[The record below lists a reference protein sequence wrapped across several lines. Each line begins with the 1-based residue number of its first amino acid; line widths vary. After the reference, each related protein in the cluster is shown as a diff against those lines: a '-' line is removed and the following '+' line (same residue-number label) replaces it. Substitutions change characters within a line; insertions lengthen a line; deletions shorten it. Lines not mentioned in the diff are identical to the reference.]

1 MVYDPRMFPRL
12 RAVLALTTA
21 FMLFPAASRIEARVL
36 VFGEAQFPRSGGAP
50 SISAGKLVTK
60 FVENGVE
67 ALAVDAA
74 ALENSA
80 LLEEAASS
88 VIVLATG
95 NAFPKAAFAN
105 LQAFHRKG
113 GSFVLTG
120 VPFTHP
126 CEKRDG
132 KWTDLGHANLFAH
145 REDGIGTG
153 GFRSA
158 QAGQKWTVS
167 VPESPLSIPAAWCS
181 DKDGRTQWL
190 DVGSLDPRDE
200 VIPLLKI
207 VGEEQATHPG
217 AALIRHRC
225 GMFFGACDV
234 WLGHMIGGDD
244 EKDVFLA
251 AQLLIRG
258 VLWCLHEKQQISSDV
273 FQSKLASL
281 DKVPLPAPLPDGLI
295 AVESPRPWGDS
306 FVPKSKAPAR
316 ELTAVSLNKLNAD
329 ERIALTCL
337 QGLTCRTEPQIWLI
351 NTETDRFWLDW
362 HQKQGHI
369 DGFREEPNWTGLFDR
384 HRSLIKGAVIA
395 DKNLYRGDL
404 LAVNVAACE
413 DWIVVSPELAKRLGL
428 PIRMDLRGR
437 FQSYADG
444 LAWLWTTYKDRLN
457 HHVCDY
463 MHPGR
468 LKNGNFAFA
477 YQWKAPMVWI
487 SGQEDESNAGADRG
501 AEKREVAKIFSEMPV
516 NIPVFGFPA
525 AGEGVGIGEPP
536 GVALA
541 SRYGKGLVCSDHML
555 NAGVLSGVHLAELK
569 QPEQPPAPPLDEHK
583 IYVALVMSDGDNQNA
598 WHLFFRRY
606 FESPSHG
613 KFPLAFGMGPA
624 IRELQPGLAQWYY
637 QHAAPTTEFIA
648 DVSGAAYMQPDHWG
662 EAYTNRGEVLSG
674 FLKWTAKLLP
684 PMGLKTVRTVHGED
698 LFLSEYAK
706 ALPFCHSLFADMG
719 RYSGHH
725 GYSNLTYDLQDHP
738 EGMPVFRAMTTWRN
752 FGTGFLGEI
761 REQVGANRP
770 AFVNGF
776 VHCWTFHEKDVQKIV
791 EDAGSDIV
799 FVTPTQLATLYKQ
812 ARTKGDRG
820 AATKRKP

>member
-1 MVYDPRMFPRL
+1 MPLPI
-12 RAVLALTTA
+12 RASMALVTSLVLFA
-21 FMLFPAASRIEARVL
+21 AASSSEARVL
-36 VFGEAQFPRSGGAP
+36 VFRESHFPRSGGAP
-50 SISAGKLVTK
+50 AISARKIAGALA
-60 FVENGVE
+60 ENGVDV
-67 ALAVDAA
+67 LAVDAA
-74 ALENSA
+74 ALENPA
-80 LLEEAASS
+80 LLEDAASS

-126 CEKRDG
+126 CEKKEG
-132 KWTDLGHANLFAH
+132 KWTDLGHANLFGH

-153 GFRSA
+153 GFKTT
-158 QAGQKWTVS
+158 QAGQTWTVS
-167 VPESPLSIPAAWCS
+167 VPESPLRIPAQWYTG
-181 DKDGRTQWL
+181 KDGRTQWL
-190 DVGSLDPRDE
+190 DAASLDPKDE
-200 VIPLLKI
+200 VIPLLNI
-207 VGEEQATHPG
+207 VGPGQVIQPG

-225 GMFFGACDV
+225 GMFSGACDV

-251 AQLLIRG
+251 EQLLVRG
-258 VLWCLHEKQQISSDV
+258 VLWCLHEKQQLSSDV
-273 FQSKLASL
+273 FASKLAAL
-281 DKVPLPAPLPDGLI
+281 DRKPLPGPLPGGLT

-316 ELTAVSLNKLNAD
+316 ELTAVSLHKLNDDA
-329 ERIALTCL
+329 RIALTCL
-337 QGLTCRTEPQIWLI
+337 QGLTCRTEPRIWLI
-351 NTETDRFWLDW
+351 NTETDRFWLEW

-369 DGFREEPNWTGLFDR
+369 DGFRDEPNWQGLFEKHRDR
-384 HRSLIKGAVIA
+384 IRGAIIA
-395 DKNLYRGDL
+395 DKALYRGDL
-404 LAVNVAACE
+404 LAANVAACE
-413 DWIVVSPELAKRLGL
+413 DWIVATPELAKTLGL
-428 PIRMDLRGR
+428 EIRMDLRGR
-437 FQSYADG
+437 FQTYAEG
-444 LAWLWTTYKDRLN
+444 LEWLWATYKDRLN
-457 HHVCDY
+457 QHMCDY

-468 LKNGNFAFA
+468 LKNGNFAYA

-487 SGQEDESNAGADRG
+487 CGQEDEGNAGADRG

-541 SRYGKGLVCSDHML
+541 SRYGKALVCTDHML
-555 NAGVLSGVHLAELK
+555 NAGVMSGVALAELK
-569 QPEQPPAPPLDEHK
+569 QPEQPPAPRLERDK

-613 KFPLAFGMGPA
+613 KFPLAFGIGPA

-637 QHAAPTTEFIA
+637 QHAAPSTEFIA
-648 DVSGAAYMQPDHWG
+648 DVSGAGYMQPDHWG
-662 EAYTNRGEVLSG
+662 EAYTNKAEVLSG
-674 FLKWTAKLLP
+674 FLKWTARMLP

-719 RYSGHH
+719 CYSGHH
-725 GYSNLTYDLQDHP
+725 GYSNLTYDLP
-738 EGMPVFRAMTTWRN
+738 TPPGGMPVFRAMTTWRN
-752 FGTGFLGEI
+752 FGNGFMGEI
-761 REQVGANRP
+761 REQVGTKRP

-776 VHCWTFHEKDVQKIV
+776 VHCWTFHEKEVEKIV
-791 EDAGSDIV
+791 ENAGPDIV
-799 FVTPTQLATLYKQ
+799 FVTPAQLATLYKQ
-812 ARTKGDRG
+812 ANSSGSP
-820 AATKRKP
+820 AAAKERRP